1 MGKVL
6 SLGILLTALAA
17 GVSMYYLQV
26 YHFYEPVAATGRDDV
41 RMTSL
46 SSRQPEPVLY
56 DDFEGIDA
64 DSSPIRYR
72 ACFTTTMSLSMLSE
86 TYVPYERAEPL
97 TAPDWFACF
106 DAAEIGAALEDGRA
120 LAFLGTK
127 DIEYGIDRI
136 VAITEDGRGYVW
148 QQINECGEV
157 VFDGNPVPE
166 HCPTPPEGVQD

>member
-6 SLGILLTALAA
+6 SLAILISALAA

-26 YHFYEPVAATGRDDV
+26 YHFYEPVEATGTDDV
-41 RMTSL
+41 MLTSI
-46 SSRQPEPVLY
+46 STDKPEPVLY
-56 DDFEGIDA
+56 GDFEGIDA

-72 ACFTTTMSLSMLSE
+72 ACFTTSMSLAMLSE
-86 TYVPYERAEPL
+86 TYVPYAQAEPL
-97 TAPDWFACF
+97 TAPGWFECF
-106 DAAEIGAALEDGRA
+106 DAEEIGGSLEDGRA

-166 HCPTPPEGVQD
+166 DCPEPPEGGLN